1 MLNKL
6 SCKNILH
13 YPTLKTVLEVEK
25 VLQDAEIVLSK
36 EEIKRRLPM
45 KIMHQTLN
53 LILNYLEDRGMALQ
67 GDKGVLWIWTPQEE
81 IDKLKAKGL
90 EV

>member
-1 MLNKL
+1 MVL
-6 SCKNILH
+6 SGLKVIH
-13 YPTLKTVLEVEK
+13 YPNLKTVLSVEN
-25 VLQDAEIVLSK
+25 VLKEAELAISR

-53 LILNYLEDRGMALQ
+53 LILGYLEERNMIIDGR
-67 GDKGVLWIWTPQEE
+67 KGVLWIRNDSSK
-81 IDKLKAKGL
+81 IRKAIACGV